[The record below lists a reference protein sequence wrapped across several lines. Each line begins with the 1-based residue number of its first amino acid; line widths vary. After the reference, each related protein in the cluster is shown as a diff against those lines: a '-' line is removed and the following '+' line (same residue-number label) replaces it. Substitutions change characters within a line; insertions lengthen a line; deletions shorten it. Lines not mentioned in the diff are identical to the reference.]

1 VSPPREKGSSR
12 RRVRNARLVRER
24 DRVQTRQLLLALA
37 AGLVVLVP
45 LMGNIWGHAE
55 AVRLGYRLEE
65 ARRTRDALLEV
76 NRLLRT
82 EHASQRRL
90 SRIQERAIRDLG
102 LLPRDPAATVVVSVV
117 GTPDERETIPKGDGE
132 LVVAEAHAVSP
143 AGERP

>member
-1 VSPPREKGSSR
+1 
-12 RRVRNARLVRER
+12 VRNARLIRER

-55 AVRLGYRLEE
+55 AVRLGYRLEK
-65 ARRTRDALLEV
+65 ARKTRDALLEV

-90 SRIQERAIRDLG
+90 SRVQERAIRDLG
-102 LLPRDPAATVVVSVV
+102 LVPRDPGATVVVSVV
-117 GTPDERETIPKGDGE
+117 GAPEERKVTPPADSE
-132 LVVAEAHAVSP
+132 LVVAEAREEMQT
-143 AGERP
+143 GEAP

>member
-1 VSPPREKGSSR
+1 MSPPREKGTSG

-24 DRVQTRQLLLALA
+24 DRVQTRQLLLALL

-55 AVRLGYRLEE
+55 AVRLGYSLEE
-65 ARRTRDALLEV
+65 ARKTRDALLEV

-90 SRIQERAIRDLG
+90 SRVQERAIQDLG
-102 LLPRDPAATVVVSVV
+102 LMPRDPAATVVVSVV
-117 GTPDERETIPKGDGE
+117 GSPDEHEKTPAADRE
-132 LVVAEAHAVSP
+132 LVVAEALGATP
-143 AGERP
+143 AGELP

>member
-1 VSPPREKGSSR
+1 VSPPRHKGASR
-12 RRVRNARLVRER
+12 HGVRNARLVRER

-65 ARRTRDALLEV
+65 ARKTRDALLEV

-90 SRIQERAIRDLG
+90 SRIQERAIRELG
-102 LLPRDPAATVVVSVV
+102 LMPRDPAATVVVSVV
-117 GTPDERETIPKGDGE
+117 GSPDERDPAPATDRE
-132 LVVAEAHAVSP
+132 LVVAEVLENKRDGDLP
-143 AGERP
+143 

>member
-1 VSPPREKGSSR
+1 
-12 RRVRNARLVRER
+12 VRNSRLVRER

-90 SRIQERAIRDLG
+90 SRIQERAVEDLG
-102 LLPRDPAATVVVSVV
+102 LAPRDPDATVVVTVV
-117 GTPDERETIPKGDGE
+117 GAPEEREPAPAADRD
-132 LVVAEAHAVSP
+132 LVVAEARKGTLP
-143 AGERP
+143 